1 MKSNTCCF
9 TGHRLQKLPWGFN
22 ENSIDCIAMKE
33 IAKIEIQNAII
44 NYGITHF
51 ISGMAIGFDMIA
63 AELVLELKK
72 DYPFITLEC
81 AIPCKEQDK
90 LQRQEQKERYRK
102 ILSQADKVTFV
113 SDRPYFDGCMQKRN
127 KYMIDNSSVLIALFN
142 GKPGGTKI
150 TIDYAKQQG
159 HEILTIEP

>member
-1 MKSNTCCF
+1 M
-9 TGHRLQKLPWGFN
+9 
-22 ENSIDCIAMKE
+22 
-33 IAKIEIQNAII
+33 
-44 NYGITHF
+44 
-51 ISGMAIGFDMIA
+51 
-63 AELVLELKK
+63 
-72 DYPFITLEC
+72 
-81 AIPCKEQDK
+81 
-90 LQRQEQKERYRK
+90 
-102 ILSQADKVTFV
+102 TFV